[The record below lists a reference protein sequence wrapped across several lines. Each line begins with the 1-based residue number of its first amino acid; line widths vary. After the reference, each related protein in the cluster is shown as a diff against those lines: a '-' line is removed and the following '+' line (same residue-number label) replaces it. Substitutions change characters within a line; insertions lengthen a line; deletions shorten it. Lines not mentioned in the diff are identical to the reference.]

1 MNIAA
6 WCKIFQTNPPNCGGI
21 FDIDRR
27 IKELEELRHRSQNP
41 DLWNNPSEMQKVNRD
56 IAVHEKTCEQWQ
68 ELNSKIDDVSV
79 LLEMAEEE
87 KDEASFLEAVDE
99 VNHLQKV
106 VDELEL
112 KKLLD
117 GETDLNSAFL
127 SINSGAG
134 GTEACD
140 WAGML
145 CRMYSRY
152 AEKMGYKVDI
162 LEQTSG
168 EEAGIKSMTMNI
180 QGPYAYGYL
189 KAESGVHRLV
199 RISPFDSN
207 ARRHTSFASV
217 FSWPEVDDDI
227 EVEVKTE
234 DLKVDTYRASGAGGQ
249 HINTTDSAVRIT
261 HLPTGIVVQC
271 QNQRSQ
277 HANRDTAMKM
287 LRAALYEKEL
297 EERNKEKDEM
307 NSQKKA
313 NEWGSQIRSY
323 VMHPYQMVK
332 DHRTSHETS
341 QVQDV
346 MDGDLDPFIFS
357 FLKFIKEDA

>member
-1 MNIAA
+1 MSLP
-6 WCKIFQTNPPNCGGI
+6 KKHRNCGGT
-21 FDIDRR
+21 FDIERR
-27 IKELEELRHRSQNP
+27 LKELEELKHKAQNP
-41 DLWNNPSEMQKVNRD
+41 ELWQNPTEMQKVNRD
-56 IAVHEKTCEQWQ
+56 IAIHEKTCEQW
-68 ELNSKIDDVSV
+68 ENLNSKIEDVSV
-79 LLEMAEEE
+79 LLDLAEEGE
-87 KDEASFLEAVDE
+87 DEESFQEAVVE
-99 VNHLQKV
+99 IKRLETVI
-106 VDELEL
+106 DELEL

-117 GETDLNSAFL
+117 GESDVNSAFL

-145 CRMYSRY
+145 YRMYTRY
-152 AEKMGYKVDI
+152 AEQNGYKVDV
-162 LEQTSG
+162 LELTDG
-168 EEAGIKSMTMNI
+168 DEAGIKSVTLNI

-217 FSWPEVDDDI
+217 FAWPEVDDDI
-227 EVEVKTE
+227 DIEIRTE
-234 DLKVDTYRASGAGGQ
+234 DLKIDTYRASGAGGQ
-249 HINTTDSAVRIT
+249 HVNTTDSAVRIT
-261 HLPTGIVVQC
+261 HTPTGIVVQC

-287 LRAALYEKEL
+287 LRAALYEKEV
-297 EERNKEKDEM
+297 EERNREKDEM

-323 VMHPYQMVK
+323 VMHPYHMVK
-332 DHRTSHETS
+332 DHRTSQETS

-346 MDGDLDPFIFS
+346 MDGHLNDFIFS
-357 FLKFIKEDA
+357 FLKFMKEEE

>member
-1 MNIAA
+1 MN
-6 WCKIFQTNPPNCGGI
+6 CQRNPHNCGGT
-21 FDIDRR
+21 FDIERR
-27 IKELEELRHRSQNP
+27 LEELKELQHRAENPELWKNP
-41 DLWNNPSEMQKVNRD
+41 DEMQKVNTA
-56 IAVHEKTCEQWQ
+56 IAVHEKTCNQWE
-68 ELNSKIDDVSV
+68 ELNKKIEDVGV
-79 LLEMAEEE
+79 MLDLAEEME
-87 KDEASFLEAVDE
+87 DEDSFQEAVQDVE
-99 VNHLQKV
+99 RLQTV

-112 KKLLD
+112 QKLLD
-117 GETDLNSAFL
+117 GESDLNSAFL

-145 CRMYSRY
+145 YRMYTRY
-152 AEKMGYKVDI
+152 AEKQGYKVDVM
-162 LEQTSG
+162 EYTAG
-168 EEAGIKSMTMNI
+168 DEAGVKSATINV

-217 FSWPEVDDDI
+217 FAWPEVDDDI
-227 EVEVKTE
+227 DIDVRSE

-261 HLPTGIVVQC
+261 HQPTGIVVQC

-287 LRAALYEKEL
+287 LRAALYEKEI

-332 DHRTSHETS
+332 DHRTSQETS

-346 MDGDLDPFIFS
+346 MDGELNDFIFS
-357 FLKFIKEDA
+357 YLKFMKEEDEAES

>member
-1 MNIAA
+1 MSTAI
-6 WCKIFQTNPPNCGGI
+6 
-21 FDIDRR
+21 
-27 IKELEELRHRSQNP
+27 S
-41 DLWNNPSEMQKVNRD
+41 
-56 IAVHEKTCEQWQ
+56 VHEKTCKQWQ
-68 ELNSKIDDVSV
+68 ELNSKVEDVGV
-79 LLEMAEEE
+79 LLDLAEEGE
-87 KDEASFLEAVDE
+87 DDESFQEAVQE
-99 VNHLQKV
+99 VNRLQLV
-106 VDELEL
+106 IDELEL
-112 KKLLD
+112 QKLLD
-117 GETDLNSAFL
+117 GESDMNSAFL

-134 GTEACD
+134 GTEAAD

-145 CRMYSRY
+145 YRMYTRY
-152 AEKMGYKVDI
+152 AEKQGYKVDVM
-162 LEQTSG
+162 EFTAG
-168 EEAGIKSMTMNI
+168 EEAGVKSATLNI

-217 FSWPEVDDDI
+217 FAWPEVDDDI
-227 EVEVKTE
+227 DIEIRSE
-234 DLKVDTYRASGAGGQ
+234 DLKIDTYRASGAGGQ
-249 HINTTDSAVRIT
+249 HVNTTDSAVRIT
-261 HLPTGIVVQC
+261 HEPSGIVVQC

-287 LRAALYEKEL
+287 LKAALYEKEL
-297 EERNKEKDEM
+297 EERNKEKDAM

-332 DHRTSHETS
+332 DHRTSQETS

-346 MDGDLDPFIFS
+346 MDGGLNDFIFS
-357 FLKFIKEDA
+357 YLKFLKEEEAES